1 MKQKLDTGAIRH
13 MTVPFELKAAAD
25 SKDGYA
31 GEFSGYA
38 AGILN
43 IDRTG
48 DMILPGAF
56 TDTLPEFLKEGVVCW
71 QHDWSTP
78 IGQPLEAYE
87 DSYGLMTKSRISNTT
102 TGRDCMTLIRDGVIK
117 KMSIGYRVQDYE
129 WVDRAGLLS
138 WLGSSKLDETKQIS
152 ILTQFDGMGLSELF
166 LLKRIKLFEYSPV
179 SIPANPN
186 AVITGAK
193 GLSFADHSKAVL
205 TAVRELSDRIKAIRD
220 LRKSEN
226 PKKAANP
233 AHIESCHSMA
243 NDMEEMC
250 GTLRQMAAEMM
261 PEPEEEA
268 ADSLPNN
275 DQAKRL
281 KAEFIIREAQRRI
294 AA

>member
-1 MKQKLDTGAIRH
+1 MEHKLDTGAIRH

-25 SKDGYA
+25 GKEGFA
-31 GEFSGYA
+31 GEFTGYA

-56 TDTLPEFLKEGVVCW
+56 TDTLPDFLKEGIVCW
-71 QHDWSTP
+71 QHDWATP
-78 IGQPLEAYE
+78 IGQPIEAYE

-138 WLGSSKLDETKQIS
+138 WLGSSRLDESKQIS

-186 AVITGAK
+186 AVITAAK
-193 GLSFADHSKAVL
+193 GLPFAEHSEAVV
-205 TAVRELSDRIKAIRD
+205 TAVKELSDRIKAIHA
-220 LRKSEN
+220 LRTSQG
-226 PKKAANP
+226 KAANS
-233 AHIESCHSMA
+233 AHVEQAESIRAEFDAMSGLLQGLV
-243 NDMEEMC
+243 EEM
-250 GTLRQMAAEMM
+250 TPA
-261 PEPEEEA
+261 PEPVETPAPLNTEA
-268 ADSLPNN
+268 R
-275 DQAKRL
+275 RL

>member
-166 LLKRIKLFEYSPV
+166 LLKKIRLFEYSPV

-186 AVITGAK
+186 AVITAAK
-193 GLSFADHSKAVL
+193 GLPFAEHSEAVV
-205 TAVRELSDRIKAIRD
+205 TAVRELSDRIEAIHA
-220 LRKSEN
+220 LRMSQG
-226 PKKAANP
+226 KAANSAHVEQCEAIRAEFNAMVELLGEMVEKMTP
-233 AHIESCHSMA
+233 A
-243 NDMEEMC
+243 
-250 GTLRQMAAEMM
+250 
-261 PEPEEEA
+261 PEPVE
-268 ADSLPNN
+268 LPAPLNTE
-275 DQAKRL
+275 AKRL
-281 KAEFIIREAQRRI
+281 WAEFQKLEARRLGV